1 MILQLDIRIL
11 NGTAPTVPQRLRPRK
26 TPIQTRSGA
35 TVEAIHEA
43 VIQFLLAEGLGRL
56 TTTRVAERAGVS
68 VGTLYQYFPNKQ
80 ALLFAILLRH
90 FEEMAETI
98 ERIGTDSAPRPLA
111 DLADSIADGY
121 VSVKMARPDATA
133 ALYRIAGAI
142 DQFRLS
148 TDVFRRLEAAVVR
161 VLGNA
166 SDATF
171 SDLERVAFTLLSA
184 LAGVSRGSF
193 GALASGPVVL
203 DRLREEARLLSRAY
217 LRAAADAPETRSRPE
232 AHSRP
237 I

>member
-1 MILQLDIRIL
+1 MDS
-11 NGTAPTVPQRLRPRK
+11 AVPTVPQRLKPRK

-35 TVEAIHEA
+35 TVEAIQEA
-43 VIQFLLAEGLGRL
+43 TIQVLLADGLTRL

-90 FEEMAETI
+90 FEEMADAL
-98 ERIGTDSAPRPLA
+98 ERIGIDGSARPLA
-111 DLADSIADGY
+111 DLAESIADAY
-121 VSVKMARPDATA
+121 VSVKMARPDVTT
-133 ALYRIAGAI
+133 ALYRVAGAI

-166 SDATF
+166 SDASF
-171 SDLERVAFTLLSA
+171 HDLERVAFTLLSA

-193 GALASGPVVL
+193 GTLVSGTEIL
-203 DRLREEARLLSRAY
+203 GRLREEARLLSKAY
-217 LRAAADAPETRSRPE
+217 LRAAAEGDNP
-232 AHSRP
+232 
-237 I
+237 